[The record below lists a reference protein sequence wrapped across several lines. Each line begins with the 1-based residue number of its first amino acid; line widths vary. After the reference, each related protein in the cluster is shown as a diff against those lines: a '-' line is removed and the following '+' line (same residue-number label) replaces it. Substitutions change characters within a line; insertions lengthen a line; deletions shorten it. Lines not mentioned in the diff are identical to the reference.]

1 MRRHSKILIEYS
13 IKIWYR
19 AECDF
24 GRQTWWSNHR
34 FSTAF
39 GAKKGAILSG
49 NDSPSPGTDTVG
61 ATAVIKSHC
70 KCNLSKQTTGAAL
83 DLKLYP
89 DTLSGENGLT
99 ALISLLEGFIS
110 LGGSFMQIDA
120 FDIEA
125 LRAAQ
130 KDPQNYKTL
139 SVRVSGWNARF
150 VTLSE
155 EWQNM
160 LIERNA
166 HGV

>member
-1 MRRHSKILIEYS
+1 M
-13 IKIWYR
+13 
-19 AECDF
+19 
-24 GRQTWWSNHR
+24 
-34 FSTAF
+34 
-39 GAKKGAILSG
+39 
-49 NDSPSPGTDTVG
+49 
-61 ATAVIKSHC
+61 IKSHC
-70 KCNLSKQTTGAAL
+70 KCDLSKQTTGAAL

-130 KDPQNYKTL
+130 KDPQSYKTL